1 MTILIVDDN
10 ATCLALL
17 REQLESGDYTVL
29 EAMNGLEA
37 LEAVKSKSIDL
48 VISDILMPRMDG
60 YRLCHLLRHDDRSK
74 DIPFI
79 FYTGTYTSPSDE
91 TFALQLGADKF
102 MEKTGSTESILAA
115 VREVLERPR
124 LKRGPVMDVG
134 EQEVLHEY
142 TERLVTKLKEKNDE
156 LTQWAAEIKKLS
168 GAVEQTADSVV
179 ITDKEGMIRF
189 VNPAFERATG
199 FTREEVLGKTPR
211 ILRSG
216 KHEQSFYESLWQT
229 ILSGET
235 FRATFINKKKNG
247 ELYYEEQSI
256 TPIVDE
262 AGAIA
267 YFVSTGRDITEQKKG
282 EEALRESE
290 NRYRML
296 FDGNPL
302 PLWVFEIH
310 TLRFL
315 AVNDAAVKHY
325 GYSRDEFLSMAITQ
339 IRPAE
344 DVARVVEDVAKT
356 REGSIT
362 HGFWKHLKKDGTV
375 IDVEIS
381 AHDFTFSG
389 KKARLV
395 LANDVTE
402 QKRAEQAL
410 VESEERYR
418 QLTDTIK
425 EVFWMTNVP
434 KNEMI
439 YISKGYEDLWGRTRE
454 SLYQNPLSWVESIHP
469 DDRERILNDSLSKQT
484 AGTYDEEYRI
494 VQPEGSIRW
503 IHDKAFPIQNEK
515 GSVYRIVG
523 VAEDITE
530 RKEVEARLDAER
542 RLLRTIIEAIPDE
555 VTVKDTERRFVDAN
569 AGAVRALKRTTRG
582 EVLGKKDED
591 LIPESFA
598 REAAREEEEI
608 FRTGEPLINKDPLP
622 AMDPRTGR
630 IRRAILTSKLPL
642 RDPSGSITGLVTVNR
657 DVTNLM
663 RSSEQVTQFSNL
675 GQRLNSAAAAED
687 AARIIAETA
696 DSLMGWDACT
706 IDLYSKPD
714 DLVSSILNVDTLHG
728 RRIDIPPLRRQGPPS
743 DRMRRVL
750 EKGAELILRGEEEG
764 LSDNAVPFGDATR
777 PSKSMMFVPIHS
789 GEKLIGI
796 LSIQSYSVGAYNA
809 EDLKTLESL
818 AAYCGGALE
827 RIGNTQALLHS
838 EERYRGLIDS
848 AQDIILTVS
857 LQGIITS
864 LNPAFEKLTGWTWSE
879 WIGKSLTDFF
889 APEDTVRAQRY
900 LRQTLET
907 GKTFSGEF
915 RIQKKTGDFLVAEFI
930 TAPQIQEG
938 VKVGLLGVAR
948 DITEKK
954 NLEGQLRHAQKLESI
969 GTLAGGVAHDFNN
982 ILGIILGYASILQRD
997 SVTAETVEQVVK
1009 PITDAVQRGAGLVR
1023 QLLTFAR
1030 KTGVITDPVNINT
1043 IVFELASMVRATF
1056 PKTIEILLETDP
1068 DLPILMA
1075 DQSQLH
1081 QTLLNLCVNARD
1093 AMPSGGTITVR
1104 TGCIDGS
1111 SVRRRFPD
1119 AREEQYVVIVV
1130 GDTGSGMDEETR
1142 NRIFEPFFTTKEL
1155 GKGTGLGLSVVYG
1168 VIQSLNGFIDV
1179 ESEVGKG
1186 TTFHL
1191 YLPVLTIEN
1200 LPPLQVRSSDE
1211 TIRGGSETVLLV
1223 EDEESMHFLAKSF
1236 LEMNGYSVVS
1246 AFNGQEAVEL
1256 FEQRRESI
1264 DLVLSDMG
1272 LPRLNGLEAVKR
1284 MKSLRADLKVIL
1296 ASGFIDPNQQAE
1308 IEKAGIKM
1316 VIQKPYN
1323 PVSIL
1328 RSIRTMLDES

>member
-10 ATCLALL
+10 ATSLALL

-29 EAMNGLEA
+29 EALNGLEA
-37 LEAVKSKSIDL
+37 LEVMKRKTIDL
-48 VISDILMPRMDG
+48 VLSDILMPKMDG
-60 YRLCHLLRHDDRSK
+60 YRLCHLIRHDDRLK
-74 DIPFI
+74 NIPLI

-91 TFALQLGADKF
+91 KFALELGADKF
-102 MEKTGSTESILAA
+102 MEKTASRELLLAA
-115 VREVLERPR
+115 VREVLEKPV
-124 LKRGPVMDVG
+124 LQRGTVREIGVG
-134 EQEVLHEY
+134 EVLQEY
-142 TERLVTKLKEKNDE
+142 SERLVAKLKEKNDE
-156 LTQWAAEIKKLS
+156 LTHWAAEIKKLS
-168 GAVEQTADSVV
+168 SAVEQTADSVV

-199 FTREEVLGKTPR
+199 FTGAEVLGKTPR

-216 KHEQSFYESLWQT
+216 KHEQSFYESLWQA
-229 ILSGET
+229 ILSGKT

-256 TPIVDE
+256 TPLVDE
-262 AGAIA
+262 AGAITH
-267 YFVSTGRDITEQKKG
+267 FVSTGRDITEQKQV

-296 FDGNPL
+296 FDTNPL
-302 PLWVFEIH
+302 PLWVFEIA
-310 TLRFL
+310 TRRFL

-325 GYSRDEFLSMAITQ
+325 GYSREEFLSMAITQ
-339 IRPAE
+339 IRPEE
-344 DVARVVEDVAKT
+344 DVARLVEDVDKT
-356 REGSIT
+356 REGAISR
-362 HGFWKHLKKDGTV
+362 GFWRHRKKDGTV

-381 AHDFTFSG
+381 AHDFVFSG
-389 KKARLV
+389 RKARLV

-402 QKRAEQAL
+402 RKRAEQAL
-410 VESEERYR
+410 LESEERYR

-425 EVFWMTNVP
+425 EVFWMTDAK
-434 KNEMI
+434 KNEMV
-439 YISKGYEDLWGRTRE
+439 YISKGYEDIWGRTRE
-454 SLYQNPLSWVESIHP
+454 SLYQNPLSWVESLYP
-469 DDRERILNDSLSKQT
+469 EDRERVLSAAMQKQIR
-484 AGTYDEEYRI
+484 GTYDEEYRI
-494 VQPEGSIRW
+494 VRSDGTIRW
-503 IHDKAFPIQNEK
+503 IHDQAFPIQDDQ
-515 GSVYRIVG
+515 GIVYRVVG
-523 VAEDITE
+523 VAEDITA
-530 RKEVEARLDAER
+530 RKEVEARLDAEHQ
-542 RLLRTIIEAIPDE
+542 LLRTIIEAIPDE
-555 VTVKDTERRFVDAN
+555 ITVKDTERRFVHVN
-569 AGAVRALKRTTRG
+569 AGAIYALKRTSRE

-591 LIPESFA
+591 IIPERFA
-598 REAAREEEEI
+598 REAVREEEEI
-608 FRTGEPLINKDPLP
+608 FRTGKPLINKAPQP
-622 AMDPRTGR
+622 AVDSKTGK
-630 IRRAILTSKLPL
+630 IQRAILTSKLPL
-642 RDPSGSITGLVTVNR
+642 RDPSGAITGLVTVNR
-657 DVTNLM
+657 DITNLM
-663 RSSEQVTQFSNL
+663 RSSTQVAQFSNL
-675 GQRLNSAAAAED
+675 GQKLNSATTAEE
-687 AARIIAETA
+687 AGRIIADTA
-696 DSLMGWDACT
+696 QALMGWDACT
-706 IDLYSKPD
+706 IDLYSKQD
-714 DLVSSILNVDTLHG
+714 DMVLSILNVDTLHD
-728 RRIDIPPLRRQGPPS
+728 RRVDIPPSLHQSPPS
-743 DRMRRVL
+743 ARMRRVM
-750 EKGAELILRGEEEG
+750 EGGAELILRSAEEG
-764 LSDNAVPFGDATR
+764 FSDDANPFGDSTR
-777 PSKSMMFVPIHS
+777 PSKSMMIIPMRS

-796 LSIQSYSVGAYNA
+796 LSIQSYSVGVYNSD
-809 EDLKTLESL
+809 DLKTLESL
-818 AAYCGGALE
+818 AEYCGGALE
-827 RIGNTQALLHS
+827 RIANMQALRRS

-864 LNPAFEKLTGWTWSE
+864 LNPAFEKLTGWTRIE
-879 WIGKSLTDFF
+879 WLGKSLIDFF
-889 APEDTVRAQRY
+889 APEDSSRAQGY

-915 RIQKKTGDFLVAEFI
+915 RIQKKNGDFLIAEFI

-954 NLEGQLRHAQKLESI
+954 GLEDQLRHAQKLESI

-982 ILGIILGYASILQRD
+982 ILGIILGYASILHRD
-997 SVTAETVEQVVK
+997 NVTPEMVEQVVK

-1030 KTGVITDPVNINT
+1030 KTGVNTDPVNVNT

-1068 DLPILMA
+1068 NLPILMA

-1104 TGCIDGS
+1104 TGRVDGP
-1111 SVRRRFPD
+1111 SVRRLFPD
-1119 AREEQYVVIVV
+1119 AREEHYVVIAVS
-1130 GDTGSGMDEETR
+1130 DTGSGMDEATR
-1142 NRIFEPFFTTKEL
+1142 IRIFEPFFTTKEL

-1179 ESEVGKG
+1179 KSEVGKG
-1186 TTFHL
+1186 TAFHL
-1191 YLPVLTIEN
+1191 YLPVLTIEDQ
-1200 LPPLQVRSSDE
+1200 PPPQARSAEE
-1211 TIRGGSETVLLV
+1211 TVRGGSETVLLV

-1236 LEMNGYSVVS
+1236 LEMNGYSVLS

-1284 MKSLRADLKVIL
+1284 MKSLRPDLKVIL
-1296 ASGFIDPNQQAE
+1296 ASGFIDPNQQGE
-1308 IEKAGIKM
+1308 IEKAGITL